1 MTGAGVREVVAAV
14 LDREEY
20 IEQAYFFR
28 LLGERLPQ
36 NIPLQDLLEQVADEL
51 LTTTRLPLALGFLR
65 GELLHH
71 GTIWQAMTR
80 LAHYFAPFQAYVL
93 REAEDDRGRLDFRLA
108 VKILEQEARY
118 RAEGIQRPGLFMYQ
132 FETLCRNRLRYDPGL
147 AAMAEDPAY
156 DEAWRSWILTV
167 RRQAGLVEFAD
178 LVYVR
183 SGHYT
188 GPADPQRPPLF
199 GAREGK
205 IAQANR
211 RKDPLFLFA
220 ALQRQLGYPAVPRP
234 QPRDRSVELLPQMLR
249 RLERLETRIRMLE
262 EEQRLGAADLSR
274 FLRPPEG

>member
-1 MTGAGVREVVAAV
+1 VAVV

-36 NIPLQDLLEQVADEL
+36 NIPLQDLLEQVAEEL
-51 LTTTRLPLALGFLR
+51 LATTRLPLALGFLR

-80 LAHYFAPFQAYVL
+80 LSHYFAPFQSYVL
-93 REAEDDRGRLDFRLA
+93 REAEDDRGRLDFQLA

-118 RAEGIQRPGLFMYQ
+118 RAEELHRAGLFMYQ

-183 SGHYT
+183 SEQYG
-188 GPADPQRPPLF
+188 GPSDPRRPALF
-199 GAREGK
+199 GAKEGK

-211 RKDPLFLFA
+211 HKDPLFLFA

-274 FLRPPEG
+274 FLRPPEGPS